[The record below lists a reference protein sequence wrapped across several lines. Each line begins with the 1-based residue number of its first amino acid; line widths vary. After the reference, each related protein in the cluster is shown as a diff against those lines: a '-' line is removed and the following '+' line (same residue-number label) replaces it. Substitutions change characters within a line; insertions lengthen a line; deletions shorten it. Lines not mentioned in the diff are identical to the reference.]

1 MIGGPRKYN
10 PNDPLG
16 LNDDDGS
23 TGATG
28 SGYTYTSDG
37 TPSVSGAGSL
47 LNAQTNAA
55 KFKAEQDAAAAAVL
69 RQTQGAQA
77 QETYLR
83 GLLGKGVPASITG
96 EIGAQETSGRNYINT
111 TATNLLER
119 LAGALTTGQGFTT
132 QGYDTLRNYLTA
144 NPANAYANAAQ
155 AAPTVTQNTLA
166 NYMQAMGTPTGTVDP
181 ALAEVNA
188 QATGG
193 ANAFNQLLNVLQGS
207 ETSGQASRLSEEQMA
222 RALAGSQLQSIYGS
236 GRANVESEQLSA
248 LNALAT
254 QISNARIAAQQAQTA
269 QETAIQN
276 ALAGLYGTGLVT
288 LPVVPDPVTGACPGG
303 AGRDANGNCLPLQ
316 QPPAGFDPAFGVAPK
331 PLTAVQQLAAVP
343 VKASN
348 TALQKRINDFVAA
361 KPNASAAAVAKAFPQ
376 LAAGILKRNS

>member
-28 SGYTYTSDG
+28 SEYTYATDG

-316 QPPAGFDPAFGVAPK
+316 QPPPGFDPAFGTPPK
-331 PLTAVQQLAAVP
+331 TLTAVQQLAAVP
-343 VKASN
+343 IKASN
-348 TALQKRINDFVAA
+348 KVLQNKINAFISS

-376 LAAGILKRNS
+376 LAATILKNNK

>member
-1 MIGGPRKYN
+1 MAIGVVSYSNKPNSSIGVPRITPLIN
-10 PNDPLG
+10 LGDDP
-16 LNDDDGS
+16 
-23 TGATG
+23 TGG
-28 SGYTYTSDG
+28 SGTTDSGLTS
-37 TPSVSGAGSL
+37 TSSVSGAGSL
-47 LNAQTNAA
+47 LNAKTNAA
-55 KFKAEQDAAAAAVL
+55 KFDAEQKAAAAAML

-96 EIGAQETSGRNYINT
+96 EIGAQETAGRNYINT

-119 LAGALTTGQGFTT
+119 LAGALTTGQGYTT
-132 QGYDTLRNYLTA
+132 QGYDTLRNYLAA

-166 NYMQAMGTPTGTVDP
+166 NYMQAMGTPAGAVD
-181 ALAEVNA
+181 ASLGQVNA

-207 ETSGQASRLSEEQMA
+207 EASGQASRLSEEQMA

-288 LPVVPDPVTGACPGG
+288 LPPPVVPDGGVAPVIPVV
-303 AGRDANGNCLPLQ
+303 
-316 QPPAGFDPAFGVAPK
+316 PATVAPAVAPK

-343 VKASN
+343 IKASN
-348 TALQKRINDFVAA
+348 KVLQNKINAFISS

-376 LAAGILKRNS
+376 LAATILKNNK